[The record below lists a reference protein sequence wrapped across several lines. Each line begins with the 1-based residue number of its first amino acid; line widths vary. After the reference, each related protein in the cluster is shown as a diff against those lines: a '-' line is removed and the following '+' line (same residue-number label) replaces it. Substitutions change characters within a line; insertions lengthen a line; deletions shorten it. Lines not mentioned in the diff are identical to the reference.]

1 VQLRQRQEI
10 QEVLRRL
17 TLTDDPVLVPGFRF
31 SGVRCGIK
39 PEGLDVALIA
49 SDELA
54 SAAGVFTRST
64 VVGAPVA
71 LSRALLRSG
80 LSRGVV
86 VNSGISNVAM
96 GARGARN
103 AEAMSREA
111 SRAIGAGDG
120 EVLVASTG
128 VIGEPLPMAKLR
140 RGIRAAAGA
149 LSERGLPDAARAIMT
164 TDTFPKLAGRRIRLG
179 GRAVTVAG
187 IAKGSGMIEPNMA
200 TMLAFLVTDAAA
212 SPAFLRGALRRTA
225 DASFN
230 RLTVDGETST
240 SDSLLL
246 LANGAARQPAL
257 RGPRSPGAKRFEA
270 ALAEVATSL
279 TRDLAR
285 DGEGAT
291 KLVTVR
297 VEGARSAA
305 EADRGARRIAN
316 SLLVKTAIFGGD
328 PNWGRILQ
336 TLGAAG
342 VRLSLEHTEVSLG
355 GVVVFRRGTSAGPA
369 ARRRAAAKHAAPE
382 IEILVKLGTG
392 LGRASV
398 WTCDLSTDYVRINAE
413 YTT

>member
-1 VQLRQRQEI
+1 VHLRQRQEV

-17 TLTDDPVLVPGFRF
+17 TTTITPVPVRGFRF
-31 SGVRCGIK
+31 SGVHCGIK
-39 PEGLDVALIA
+39 PEGLDLALIA
-49 SDELA
+49 SDEPA

-80 LSRGVV
+80 RTRGVV

-96 GARGARN
+96 GARGERD

-111 SRAIGAGDG
+111 SRAVGARDG
-120 EVLVASTG
+120 EMLVASTG

-140 RGIRAAAGA
+140 RGIRAAAAA

-164 TDTFPKLAGRRIRLG
+164 TDTFPKLAARRIRLG
-179 GRAVTVAG
+179 GRMVSVAG

-200 TMLAFLVTDAAA
+200 TMLAFLVTDAVA
-212 SPAFLRGALRRTA
+212 SPAFLRGVLQRTA
-225 DASFN
+225 DATFN
-230 RLTVDGETST
+230 RLSVDGETST
-240 SDSLLL
+240 SDSVLL
-246 LANGAARQPAL
+246 LASGAAGQAAL

-270 ALAEVATSL
+270 AVAEVATSL

-291 KLVTVR
+291 RLVTVR

-316 SLLVKTAIFGGD
+316 SLLVKTAVFGGD

-342 VRLSLEHTEVSLG
+342 VRLRLDRTEVSLG
-355 GVVVFRRGTSAGPA
+355 GVVVFRRGASAGPA
-369 ARRRAAAKHAAPE
+369 ARRRAAAKHASPE
-382 IEILVKLGTG
+382 IEIRVNLGS
-392 LGRASV
+392 GRASASI
-398 WTCDLSTDYVRINAE
+398 WTCDLSYDYVRINAE